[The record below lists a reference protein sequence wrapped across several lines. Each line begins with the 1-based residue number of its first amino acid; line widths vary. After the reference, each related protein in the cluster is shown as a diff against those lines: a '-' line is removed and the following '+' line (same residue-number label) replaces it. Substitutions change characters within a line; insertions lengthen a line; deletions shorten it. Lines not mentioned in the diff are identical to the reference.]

1 MPGVSR
7 RNPLPFG
14 STVTQKN
21 LSIVVDM
28 VVRGEDAWR
37 MLQDANPYNE
47 PLPPSQ
53 EYLLVKV
60 RVKNIGTG
68 DDAEDISSSK
78 FYVTGDN
85 LHKYSRAS
93 AVVPEPELRG
103 GIFPGGELAGW
114 IVYAVGVGERN
125 LLLVI
130 SAPYTSDAPT
140 EYLALEEGAVIA
152 TDPMLGVQPVTSNG
166 LSRAKPAEIGELLR
180 TKNWEIT
187 VNAILRGEKAW
198 QKIADA
204 NLYNDPP
211 ADGMTYML
219 ANVSARYIGD
229 DDDGVW
235 LDSSEFKTT
244 GSKNIIYYL
253 PGIVE
258 PEPRLDAILYP
269 GGRAKGWIALQF
281 AEGEEN
287 RQLIFDAQFDD
298 ARRFIKLSE

>member
-1 MPGVSR
+1 V
-7 RNPLPFG
+7 
-14 STVTQKN
+14 
-21 LSIVVDM
+21 
-28 VVRGEDAWR
+28 
-37 MLQDANPYNE
+37 
-47 PLPPSQ
+47 
-53 EYLLVKV
+53 
-60 RVKNIGTG
+60 
-68 DDAEDISSSK
+68 
-78 FYVTGDN
+78 
-85 LHKYSRAS
+85 
-93 AVVPEPELRG
+93 
-103 GIFPGGELAGW
+103 
-114 IVYAVGVGERN
+114 
-125 LLLVI
+125 
-130 SAPYTSDAPT
+130 
-140 EYLALEEGAVIA
+140 
-152 TDPMLGVQPVTSNG
+152 
-166 LSRAKPAEIGELLR
+166 
-180 TKNWEIT
+180 WE
-187 VNAILRGEKAW
+187 
-198 QKIADA
+198 KIADA
-204 NLYNDPP
+204 NLYNDPA